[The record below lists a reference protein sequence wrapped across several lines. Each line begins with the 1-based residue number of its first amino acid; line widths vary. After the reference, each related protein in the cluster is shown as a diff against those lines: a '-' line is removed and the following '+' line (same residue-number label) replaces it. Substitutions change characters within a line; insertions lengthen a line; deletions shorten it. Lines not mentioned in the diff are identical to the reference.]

1 MCNRCAEAQT
11 ALAIVVVPFGVEAK
25 VEDTLYQMM
34 AGACS
39 VLRES
44 NCALVG
50 GHTCEGSSGCF
61 LVVVCV
67 CVRLCFGSLFGAAL
81 HCVYV
86 RRVSVG
92 VELSLGFVI
101 NGVVDPDD
109 VLTKGGMKLG
119 DQLVLTKPVGTG
131 TLFAADMRGQ
141 ATGRDVANAL
151 AGMQQSNREAGI
163 CLRAHGSTSCTD
175 VTGFG
180 LLGHLFEM
188 AKASDAKVQA
198 TAHSVV

>member
-1 MCNRCAEAQT
+1 MST
-11 ALAIVVVPFGVEAK
+11 
-25 VEDTLYQMM
+25 
-34 AGACS
+34 
-39 VLRES
+39 
-44 NCALVG
+44 
-50 GHTCEGSSGCF
+50 
-61 LVVVCV
+61 
-67 CVRLCFGSLFGAAL
+67 
-81 HCVYV
+81 
-86 RRVSVG
+86 VG

-141 ATGRDVANAL
+141 AAGRDVANAL

-188 AKASDAKVQA
+188 AKASDAKVQ
-198 TAHSVV
+198 TPAHSRVDSWLCACFVLCTRLRSVIVFLASCVLIVLLLRNESAAA

>member
-1 MCNRCAEAQT
+1 MST
-11 ALAIVVVPFGVEAK
+11 
-25 VEDTLYQMM
+25 
-34 AGACS
+34 
-39 VLRES
+39 
-44 NCALVG
+44 
-50 GHTCEGSSGCF
+50 
-61 LVVVCV
+61 
-67 CVRLCFGSLFGAAL
+67 
-81 HCVYV
+81 
-86 RRVSVG
+86 VG

-141 ATGRDVANAL
+141 AAGRDVANAL

-188 AKASDAKVQA
+188 AKASDAKVKT
-198 TAHSVV
+198 TAHSRVDSWLRACFVLCMSSRSVIVFPASCVLIVPLLRNESAAA